1 MTRRPISTE
10 ALEAVRRCFERYGAD
25 PERWPE
31 ADRAAYAA
39 YADAEELGPVRAEAA
54 ALDGFLGAASAPRMD
69 EGLERRMLADFD
81 ALGDAV
87 SDGIGADTA
96 PAASAMTGRG
106 LSGLRA
112 AVAAA
117 LFDLGAGARLAAAG
131 ISAGAFAAAAALGVV
146 AGVVTADGA
155 SALAP
160 ETEAYAYLVDASPF
174 LYDDEAE
181 AAQ

>member
-25 PERWPE
+25 PARWPE

-39 YADAEELGPVRAEAA
+39 YADAAELDPVRAEAA
-54 ALDGFLGAASAPRMD
+54 ALDDFLGAASAPRMD

-96 PAASAMTGRG
+96 PAASAMAGRG

-131 ISAGAFAAAAALGVV
+131 ISAGAFAAAALGVV
-146 AGVVTADGA
+146 AGVVTAEGA
-155 SALAP
+155 SALDP